1 MLPGS
6 VSGRFELGTTAAA
19 GATRS
24 GQLAAKVKENQSL
37 ASVAPEVTPPLIPL
51 DGSLMVD
58 WKQASRTPLQF
69 LEHQNHCDLRDE
81 QFKPRI
87 SMSMWLQEW

>member
-1 MLPGS
+1 MQDATRLS
-6 VSGRFELGTTAAA
+6 DRFELRTTAAA

-37 ASVAPEVTPPLIPL
+37 ASDAPEVTPHLILL
-51 DGSLMVD
+51 DGSWMVD

-69 LEHQNHCDLRDE
+69 LEHQNHCDLKD

-87 SMSMWLQEW
+87 SMSMRKQE